1 MRWLQTLRT
10 VIVINKLTEVLRT
23 LTVIG
28 EDRPGLLTEITELLA
43 AEKIDLRDFSA
54 DSVGSTV
61 IFKLIPV
68 PYERAF
74 NLLDAAGYQLIA
86 NRNILVRLADEP
98 GALAKLSRRLS
109 DAGVQ
114 SRGIH
119 IIDHCGDASL
129 VAIETT
135 NRESVCEALTDIL
148 V

>member
-1 MRWLQTLRT
+1 M
-10 VIVINKLTEVLRT
+10 NKELRT

-43 AEKIDLRDFSA
+43 NHQIDLRDFSA

-61 IFKLIPV
+61 VFKLIPD
-68 PYERAF
+68 PYEQAF
-74 NLLDAAGYQLIA
+74 KLLDSAGYQLIT
-86 NRNILVRLADEP
+86 NRNLLVRLADEP

-109 DAGVQ
+109 DAGIQ

-119 IIDHCGDASL
+119 IVDHCGDGSL
-129 VAIETT
+129 VALEVEDQIED
-135 NRESVCEALTDIL
+135 RAAVCEVLADIL

>member
-1 MRWLQTLRT
+1 M
-10 VIVINKLTEVLRT
+10 NKELRT

-43 AEKIDLRDFSA
+43 SNQIDLRDFSA
-54 DSVGSTV
+54 DSVGNTV
-61 IFKLIPV
+61 VFKLVPD
-68 PYERAF
+68 PYEKAF
-74 NLLDAAGYQLIA
+74 KLLDAAGYQLIA
-86 NRNILVRLADEP
+86 NRNILVRLSDEP

-109 DAGVQ
+109 DAGIE

-119 IIDHCGDASL
+119 IVDHCGDGSL

-135 NRESVCEALTDIL
+135 SQSAVYEVLADII

>member
-1 MRWLQTLRT
+1 M
-10 VIVINKLTEVLRT
+10 TEELRT

-43 AEKIDLRDFSA
+43 ENQIDLRDFSA
-54 DSVGSTV
+54 DSIGTTV
-61 IFKLIPV
+61 VFKLIPD
-68 PYERAF
+68 PYKQAF
-74 NLLDAAGYQLIA
+74 SLLDAAGYQLIA
-86 NRNILVRLADEP
+86 NRNLLVRLADEP

-119 IIDHCGDASL
+119 IVDHCGSDSL

-135 NRESVCEALTDIL
+135 DREATQEVLADIL